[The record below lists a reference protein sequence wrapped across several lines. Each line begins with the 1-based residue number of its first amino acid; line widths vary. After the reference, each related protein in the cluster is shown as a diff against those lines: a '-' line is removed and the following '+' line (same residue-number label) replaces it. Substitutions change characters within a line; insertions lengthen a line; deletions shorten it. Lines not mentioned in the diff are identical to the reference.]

1 MKMKKTIAMLLAASM
16 GTSLLFGCGSSGAK
30 SSAAPAAASAAPA
43 ATAPSSAAAAAPK
56 TIKIGLVA
64 PLTGNSGIM
73 GESQQRG
80 YELAMSEINAAGG
93 VNGATIELLTYDDQ
107 ADPQKSASGAQ
118 KFADDDSILAIGG
131 SCNSSATLA
140 MTPITDA
147 AGLPELVV
155 SSSSAKLTGCSDYF
169 FRMSVQDAAV
179 GPQMAKALLNRGA
192 KNIVVFYPNDDYGT
206 GLSASFKGYLEA
218 NGGKVLDMLTYQAT
232 DQDFTAQ
239 ITSAKNANPDA
250 IALCGTP
257 ADSGLI
263 IKQLK
268 QNGLTVPAIGGTG
281 LYNAKTLEIAGS
293 AAEDIFVIGVYVAS
307 NPDPKVQELVNKY
320 KTKYG
325 SVPDGFAALAY
336 DQMYVIAEA
345 AKAAMA
351 GGELTRDSLKD
362 ALKKTNYAGVTGT
375 VSFDENNDWVR
386 DYLTLQVKSNE
397 FVVAQ

>member
-1 MKMKKTIAMLLAASM
+1 MKMKKTIAMLLAATM
-16 GTSLLFGCGSSGAK
+16 GTSLLFGCGSPGVK
-30 SSAAPAAASAAPA
+30 SSAAPTAAS
-43 ATAPSSAAAAAPK
+43 TAPSAAVPK

-73 GESQQRG
+73 GESQQHG

-93 VNGATIELLTYDDQ
+93 INGAQIELVTYDDQ

-155 SSSSAKLTGCSDYF
+155 SSSSPKLTGCSDYF

-179 GPQMAKALLNRGA
+179 GPQMAKALLNLGA
-192 KNIVVFYPNDDYGT
+192 KNVVVFYPNDDYGT
-206 GLSASFKGYLEA
+206 GLSASFKEYLEA
-218 NGGKVLDMLTYQAT
+218 NGGKVIDLLTYQAT

-268 QNGLTVPAIGGTG
+268 QNGVTVPTIGGTG

-293 AAEDIFVIGVYVAS
+293 AAEDVYVIGVYVAS
-307 NPDPKVQELVNKY
+307 NPDPRVQELVNKF
-320 KTKYG
+320 KAKYG

-345 AKAAMA
+345 AKAALA
-351 GGELTRDSLKD
+351 DGELTRESLKD
-362 ALKKTNYAGVTGT
+362 ALKKTSYEGVTGT
-375 VSFDENNDWVR
+375 VSFNGDNDWVR
-386 DYLTLQVKSNE
+386 DYLTLQVKNGD

>member
-1 MKMKKTIAMLLAASM
+1 MKMKKTVSMLLAATM
-16 GTSLLFGCGSSGAK
+16 GTSLLFGCSSSGAK
-30 SSAAPAAASAAPA
+30 SSSAAPSA
-43 ATAPSSAAAAAPK
+43 ASGTPASAAAAPAPK
-56 TIKIGLVA
+56 SIKIGLVA

-73 GESQQRG
+73 GESQQHG

-93 VNGATIELLTYDDQ
+93 VNGAIIELVTYDDQ

-155 SSSSAKLTGCSDYF
+155 SSSSAKLTGASDYF

-192 KNIVVFYPNDDYGT
+192 KNVAVFYPNDDYGT
-206 GLSASFKGYLEA
+206 GLSASFKTYLEA
-218 NGGKVLDMLTYQAT
+218 NGGKVINMLTYQAT

-257 ADSGLI
+257 GDSGLI

-268 QNGLTVPAIGGTG
+268 QNGVTIPTIGGTG
-281 LYNAKTLEIAGS
+281 LYNAKTLEIAGT
-293 AAEDIFVIGVYVAS
+293 AAEDVYVIGVYVAS
-307 NPDPKVQELVNKY
+307 NPDPKVQELVSKF
-320 KTKYG
+320 KAKYG
-325 SVPDGFAALAY
+325 SAPDGFAALAY

-351 GGELTRDSLKD
+351 GGELSRATLKD
-362 ALKKTNYAGVTGT
+362 ALKKTNYTGVTGT
-375 VSFDENNDWVR
+375 VTFNQDNDWVR
-386 DYLTLQVKSNE
+386 DYLTLQVKDST